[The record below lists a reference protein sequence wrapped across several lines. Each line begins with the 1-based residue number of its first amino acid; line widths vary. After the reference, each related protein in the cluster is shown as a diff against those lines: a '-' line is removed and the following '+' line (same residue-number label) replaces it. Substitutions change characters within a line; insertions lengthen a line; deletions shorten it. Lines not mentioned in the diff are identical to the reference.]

1 MEPLQRLEQSIRT
14 LLEKYQQERAANQEL
29 TLRLADR
36 EEDLINAH
44 AEIRRLRDEN
54 KKLLVA
60 RALSETDAGRDEA
73 KRQITSIIGQID
85 RAMEVLRR

>member
-1 MEPLQRLEQSIRT
+1 M
-14 LLEKYQQERAANQEL
+14 
-29 TLRLADR
+29 ADR